1 MAELPDH
8 SHCRFCGD
16 PMPFGGEYCSEECRS
31 LYAAR
36 AKKETRKETAFFA
49 LAILAVAAV
58 TAALY
63 LLR

>member
-1 MAELPDH
+1 
-8 SHCRFCGD
+8 
-16 PMPFGGEYCSEECRS
+16 MPFGGEYCSEECRS